1 MYDSQCGL
9 VQSVCSIDS
18 SLFRTSTSFGFKKSG
33 FTICIRRGQSVHI
46 HVYPLM
52 GSIKYQQ
59 SASSKNSNRISNQP
73 ALLAV
78 AQTSS
83 SPFSPSE
90 QSHYSN
96 AYSRNTLNS
105 SLIDNLLLPWRGKRP
120 ISCQDQQLR
129 LIIYLRCSL
138 LACLSSLIFDRNP
151 PLRRARSQ

>member
-9 VQSVCSIDS
+9 VQSVCSIDN
-18 SLFRTSTSFGFKKSG
+18 SLFRTSASFGIEKSG
-33 FTICIRRGQSVHI
+33 HTICIRRGQSARI
-46 HVYPLM
+46 YVYSLIA
-52 GSIKYQQ
+52 SIKYQQ
-59 SASSKNSNRISNQP
+59 SVSSKISRRILTQP

-78 AQTSS
+78 AQISS
-83 SPFSPSE
+83 SPSSPSE
-90 QSHYSN
+90 QSHSSN
-96 AYSRNTLNS
+96 AYSHNTLNS
-105 SLIDNLLLPWRGKRP
+105 SLIDNLLLPWRRKRP